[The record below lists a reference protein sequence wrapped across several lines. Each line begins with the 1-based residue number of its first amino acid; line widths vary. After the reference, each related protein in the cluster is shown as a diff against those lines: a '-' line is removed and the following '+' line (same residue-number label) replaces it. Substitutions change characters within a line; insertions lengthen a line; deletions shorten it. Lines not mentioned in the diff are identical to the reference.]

1 MNLQEDFIID
11 RPYSLKKEDEQVISK
26 VLEKELSVN
35 LWKDKRL
42 DALKEN
48 IRDYLRE
55 KQKGR
60 CAFCRMKLHE
70 ENATAEVE
78 HVVNK
83 GSRLD
88 WMFLPQN
95 MVLSCKLCNSSKGTK
110 KALKDMTLRD
120 YPDDGEEFLFVNP
133 YYDRYSEHIEIKN
146 DILYMGITD
155 KGKYTVKECHLNRP
169 NLTIARAENVIKNST
184 HGFVSVFLLVNDPAY
199 AKVVEDKNQ
208 IINKLHLK
216 ERIRQY
222 KSKHRSRVII

>member
-1 MNLQEDFIID
+1 
-11 RPYSLKKEDEQVISK
+11 
-26 VLEKELSVN
+26 
-35 LWKDKRL
+35 
-42 DALKEN
+42 
-48 IRDYLRE
+48 
-55 KQKGR
+55 
-60 CAFCRMKLHE
+60 MKLHE

-110 KALKDMTLRD
+110 KALKDMTLSD

-133 YYDRYSEHIEIKN
+133 YFDRYSEHIEIKN

-169 NLTIARAENVIKNST
+169 KLTIARAEEVIKNSA

-199 AKVVEDKNQ
+199 AKVVEDKDQ

>member
-11 RPYSLKKEDEQVISK
+11 KPYSLKKEDEQVISK
-26 VLEKELSVN
+26 VLENELSVN

-55 KQKGR
+55 KQNGR
-60 CAFCRMKLHE
+60 CAFCRMKIHE

-110 KALKDMTLRD
+110 KTLKDMTLSD

-133 YYDRYSEHIEIKN
+133 YFDRYSEHIEIKN

-155 KGKYTVKECHLNRP
+155 KGKYTVKACHLNRP
-169 NLTIARAENVIKNST
+169 RLTIARAEKVIKDSAQ
-184 HGFVSVFLLVNDPAY
+184 GFVSVFLLINDPIY
-199 AKVVEDKNQ
+199 AKVVEDKDK

-216 ERIRQY
+216 ERIKQY
-222 KSKHRSRVII
+222 KSKHRS

>member
-11 RPYSLKKEDEQVISK
+11 KPYSLKKEDEQVISK
-26 VLEKELSVN
+26 VLENELSVN

-95 MVLSCKLCNSSKGTK
+95 MVLSCKLCNSSKDTK
-110 KALKDMTLRD
+110 KALKDMTLSD

-133 YYDRYSEHIEIKN
+133 YFDRYSEHIEIKN

-169 NLTIARAENVIKNST
+169 KLTIARAEEVIKNSA

-199 AKVVEDKNQ
+199 AKVVEDKDQ

>member
-11 RPYSLKKEDEQVISK
+11 KPYSLKKEDEQVISK
-26 VLEKELSVN
+26 VLENELSVN

-55 KQKGR
+55 KQNGR
-60 CAFCRMKLHE
+60 CAFCRMKIHE

-95 MVLSCKLCNSSKGTK
+95 MVLSCKLCNSSKGIK
-110 KALKDMTLRD
+110 KALKDMTLSD

-133 YYDRYSEHIEIKN
+133 YFDRYSEHIEIKN

-155 KGKYTVKECHLNRP
+155 KGKYTVKACHLNRP
-169 NLTIARAENVIKNST
+169 RLTIARAEKVIKDSAQ
-184 HGFVSVFLLVNDPAY
+184 GFVSVFLLINDPIY
-199 AKVVEDKNQ
+199 AKVV
-208 IINKLHLK
+208 HCCP
-216 ERIRQY
+216 
-222 KSKHRSRVII
+222 V

>member
-11 RPYSLKKEDEQVISK
+11 KPYSLKKEDEQVISK
-26 VLEKELSVN
+26 VLENELSVN

-48 IRDYLRE
+48 IRDHLRE

-95 MVLSCKLCNSSKGTK
+95 MVLSCKLCNSSKGAK
-110 KALKDMTLRD
+110 KALKDMTLSD

-133 YYDRYSEHIEIKN
+133 YFDRYSEHIEIKN

-169 NLTIARAENVIKNST
+169 KLTIARAEEVIKNSA

-199 AKVVEDKNQ
+199 AKVVEDKDQ

>member
-11 RPYSLKKEDEQVISK
+11 KPYSLKKEEEQVISK
-26 VLEKELSVN
+26 VLENELSVN

-42 DALKEN
+42 DAFKEN

-60 CAFCRMKLHE
+60 CAFCRMKIHE

-95 MVLSCKLCNSSKGTK
+95 MVLSCKLCNSSV
-110 KALKDMTLRD
+110 
-120 YPDDGEEFLFVNP
+120 YHH
-133 YYDRYSEHIEIKN
+133 YS
-146 DILYMGITD
+146 
-155 KGKYTVKECHLNRP
+155 VR
-169 NLTIARAENVIKNST
+169 
-184 HGFVSVFLLVNDPAY
+184 F
-199 AKVVEDKNQ
+199 
-208 IINKLHLK
+208 
-216 ERIRQY
+216 
-222 KSKHRSRVII
+222 

>member
-11 RPYSLKKEDEQVISK
+11 KPYSLKKEDEQVIYK
-26 VLEKELSVN
+26 VLENELSVN

-48 IRDYLRE
+48 IRDHLRE

-110 KALKDMTLRD
+110 KALKDMTLSD

-133 YYDRYSEHIEIKN
+133 YFDRYSEHIEIKN

-169 NLTIARAENVIKNST
+169 KLTIARAEEVIKNSA

-199 AKVVEDKNQ
+199 AKVVEDKDQ